1 MFLQSQKREDN
12 IMKLRNR
19 FYSLFLL
26 LNLALAPSPAFAQ
39 PPLINGDKTQVN
51 VAINAFA
58 NWNVLLGPVPVQ
70 IPPNAVYHCEV
81 TCTSTVNNPHSPVS
95 DQDYY
100 YAAFNNN
107 AANNPAVDDGCVRR
121 FDFDQDPPGGGID
134 KFDHLVVADTC
145 FIPNLVGLQ
154 NFYCLGR
161 KEVDQLN
168 TTVDSTS
175 MHVTCIDDRRS
186 LGGTVGAPE

>member
-1 MFLQSQKREDN
+1 MKFLNKFFRLS
-12 IMKLRNR
+12 
-19 FYSLFLL
+19 LL
-26 LNLALAPSPAFAQ
+26 LSLAMAPSAAFTQ
-39 PPLINGDKTQVN
+39 PPLINGDKTQ
-51 VAINAFA
+51 ADIIINSFV
-58 NWNVLLGPVPVQ
+58 NWNVLLGPVPIL
-70 IPPNAVYHCEV
+70 IPPNLVYHCEV
-81 TCTSTVNNPHSPVS
+81 TCTSTVNNPHSLAA

-121 FDFDQDPPGGGID
+121 FDFDRDVAGID
-134 KFDHLVVADTC
+134 KLDHLVVADTC

-161 KEVDQLN
+161 KEVDQLD

-175 MHVTCIDDRRS
+175 MHVVCIDDRRS
-186 LGGTVGAPE
+186 LGGTVGAE